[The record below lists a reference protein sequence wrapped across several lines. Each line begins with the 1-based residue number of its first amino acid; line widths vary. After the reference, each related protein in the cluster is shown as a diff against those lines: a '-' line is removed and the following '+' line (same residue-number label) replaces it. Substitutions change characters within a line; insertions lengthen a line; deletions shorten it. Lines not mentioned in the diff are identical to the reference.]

1 MKKLFLALVGLF
13 FSAST
18 AYGAPAAVADNYP
31 EEFVRTL
38 NNMSIAGGSELM
50 VSDAQ
55 LIPEAT
61 NFPDYDAWVS
71 KVINPITNGNL
82 LLTLHSDKKAE
93 DKIMAAVLTISYQN
107 AVDSDTPEE
116 NLQLA
121 NDFLLTLGYGM
132 GLKQG
137 EVAKLF
143 ELDFI
148 RDHKLTSELAARS
161 VGKKIQYNFYND
173 LEHKIMYFVI
183 TADDVLDEWLGD
195 YLDIPTATP
204 WGI

>member
-38 NNMSIAGGSELM
+38 NNMSIAAGSELM

-61 NFPDYDAWVS
+61 NFPEYDAWVS
-71 KVINPITNGNL
+71 KVINPTTRGNL
-82 LLTLHSDKKAE
+82 LLTLHSDKQKE
-93 DKIMAAVLTISYQN
+93 EQIMAAVLTISYQN

-116 NLQLA
+116 NLLLA
-121 NDFLLTLGYGM
+121 NDFLPTFGYAM

-137 EVAKLF
+137 EVAQLF
-143 ELDFI
+143 QIDFI
-148 RDHKLTSELAARS
+148 KEHKLSSELAARS

-173 LEHKIMYFVI
+173 QEHKIMYFVI

-195 YLDIPTATP
+195 YLDIPTTTP